1 MEQAP
6 SVSIT
11 GGKSPAKI
19 TSEANDH
26 MKRNAGLK
34 LAAAMMLAVILFLQ
48 VSPMAAESDPAGVR
62 TPTAA
67 YRQIPGGSAKA
78 ANVNIMALQAIP
90 GVPNIH
96 YVDENGNELNVVNG
110 RDWSTDQS
118 TTPAYLIYDIEG
130 YDYVKTTLKTT
141 GGTDIRPLLRK
152 NSGRWQ
158 YTTSTGNS
166 ISWSNIPQDD
176 QNSSYL
182 EDIYV
187 VYKQADEPV
196 TGGTP
201 KLKPVGDTE
210 KPEVPTI
217 TKDSNVNG
225 DGTNTLS
232 LSVSGHTAELE
243 VEKLA
248 DVIVIYDTSSSM
260 RRHMGTSTTTYESN
274 STPVINYKDHD
285 TRMWIAA
292 EAVKDLANILIGDDT
307 EYQDSEHNKLIRM
320 SLISFN
326 ATAKLECDFTDEYSV
341 FENAVNYL
349 TTDTGT
355 NWEAALDIA
364 NYRNVDPERATF
376 VIFVTDGNPSYRMSR
391 GNLLDL
397 PGYPETTYDQNLD
410 IYDPYP
416 FNTWPSYR
424 ILQYFGRLQEDEQ
437 NVNTAAVSARS
448 IVSHNKN
455 FYSIGIGNS
464 AGITKLQGLTSDAY
478 GGNETIGAEHTMTAD
493 NRDELAEAF
502 EDITASI
509 VAIMGHSDIQIMDGI
524 ADLTQT
530 VQKSSLVSFDED
542 DFTYYKGHKAT
553 AQDVANGLASAEGE
567 MVWVSWD
574 PASEGCAEAV
584 YNEET
589 GAVEWN
595 MGPGFMLEEGYTYQ
609 VRFKV
614 WPSQEAYDLLAD
626 LNNGVKSYDSLTEE
640 EKAQVKEPA
649 SEGGMYTLK
658 TNGETSYTYR
668 EATKTGDTVT
678 PTGEPSEPG
687 SFPDVDPLE
696 LTTKPLK
703 VMKQWHNNY
712 VDSRIPT
719 DSITLEL
726 YGVDSDGVTS
736 HSFKEF
742 QLTKDGGWYAEN
754 NYISYGLVTYNTAT
768 NKDEK
773 IYEAGHDFTLRET
786 DDEAHYYELTAG
798 VYRPMFIN
806 GTPTILEQ
814 VESAPEG
821 MSDSVF
827 HYGDGSHHYY
837 RLDGKI
843 YRDTQTDILM
853 IATNTHR
860 SYMDLNKAVV
870 DASGNS
876 VLNDEEFEYHI
887 TFTVPEDIDNYD
899 TVEKYVWFS
908 VYDSVA
914 RRSLAPGEY
923 SWTNALTPAQIGS
936 EFSGPDY
943 ANYLVAISGQQL
955 TLKIKQGWNVRFLNL
970 PIGTA
975 YSFEE
980 TGIPT
985 GYDFVKAEVTGT
997 QWIAN
1002 MVDGTD
1008 QGSPQTISSLPSNT
1022 SGSNEDTGISGTIEL
1037 ANARYGTTYTNKTS
1051 PKAVKVLKTSQSQDG
1066 STPLPNTVFSLY
1078 MQSGYAAD
1086 PKQAA
1091 ITGLTSDENGMF
1103 DLGLLACGT
1112 YYLEETAAPYGY
1124 IRLSG
1129 PVIIHVA
1136 EDGVTCVSPYSAS
1149 GSDRDGYV
1157 VAVPNI
1163 PLTAALPLRV
1173 VKILE
1178 GRDMKAEEF
1187 SFVLQ
1192 PIKTDGTLVD
1202 PPLQTKHNPDWPVN
1216 QEATIFFDP
1225 VEFSGDKL
1233 ADAPY
1238 RDADGNAVYYYVVY
1252 EKNEDAGGM
1261 TYSDS
1266 QYIVKVTL
1274 VQEGNKLFASPQFYP
1289 YSGGGPLP
1297 AEATVNVTAN

>member
-1 MEQAP
+1 MKWNARLKLVSAMLLALILLLQIAP
-6 SVSIT
+6 M
-11 GGKSPAKI
+11 GAENASPA
-19 TSEANDH
+19 
-26 MKRNAGLK
+26 L
-34 LAAAMMLAVILFLQ
+34 
-48 VSPMAAESDPAGVR
+48 
-62 TPTAA
+62 
-67 YRQIPGGSAKA
+67 Y
-78 ANVNIMALQAIP
+78 
-90 GVPNIH
+90 IH
-96 YVDENGNELNVVNG
+96 YVDTNGNELPVVNG
-110 RDWSTDQS
+110 RDWTTDTT
-118 TTPAYLIYDIEG
+118 TTPAFLIYDIEG
-130 YDYVKTTLKTT
+130 YDYVKTTLKTID
-141 GGTDIRPLLRK
+141 GTDIRPILRLNQRK
-152 NSGRWQ
+152 WQ
-158 YTTSTGNS
+158 YTTSTGS
-166 ISWSNIPQDD
+166 GVDWYNIPAD
-176 QNSSYL
+176 SAEPGRP

-187 VYKQADEPV
+187 VYKEAEEPV
-196 TGGTP
+196 MGGTP
-201 KLKPVGDTE
+201 KVKEVEGAE
-210 KPEVPTI
+210 KPAEPTI
-217 TKDSNVNG
+217 TKGSVING

-232 LSVSGHTAELE
+232 LSVTGHTAEME

-260 RRHMGTSTTTYESN
+260 RRHMGTSTTTYEN
-274 STPVINYKDHD
+274 NDTPVKNYKDKK

-292 EAVKDLANILIGDDT
+292 EAVNNLANTLIGSDT
-307 EYQDSEHNKLIRM
+307 EFHDSTGKKLIRM

-326 ATAKLECDFTDEYSV
+326 ANAEIKCGFTEDYAT
-341 FENAVNYL
+341 FKNAVDNL
-349 TTDTGT
+349 TTNTGT
-355 NWEAALDIA
+355 NWEAALDLA
-364 NYRNVDPERATF
+364 NYLAVDPERATF
-376 VIFVTDGNPSYRMSR
+376 VIFVTDGNPSYRVTR
-391 GNLLDL
+391 GNLLELD
-397 PGYPETTYDQNLD
+397 GYPATVDDEHVDVYSSNTYAYYRGTNHFGGLNEN
-410 IYDPYP
+410 DPRNY
-416 FNTWPSYR
+416 
-424 ILQYFGRLQEDEQ
+424 
-437 NVNTAAVSARS
+437 NTAAVTAQS

-464 AGITKLQGLTSDAY
+464 AGITRLQGLTAAAY
-478 GGNETIGAEHTMTAD
+478 GGNETTGADHTKTAD
-493 NRDELAEAF
+493 NPAELAQAF
-502 EDITASI
+502 EEITASI
-509 VAIMGHSDIQIMDGI
+509 VALMGHSDIQIMDGI

-530 VQKSSLVSFDED
+530 VQKSSLVSFAED
-542 DFTYYKGHKAT
+542 DFTYYKGHEAT

-626 LNNGVKSYDSLTEE
+626 LNNGVKSYDSLTDE
-640 EKAQVKEPA
+640 EKAQIQEPTT
-649 SEGGMYTLK
+649 EGGMYTLK

-719 DSITLEL
+719 NSITLEL

-742 QLTKDGGWYAEN
+742 QLTRDGGWYAEN
-754 NYISYGLVTYNTAT
+754 NYISYGLVTYDTAT
-768 NKDEK
+768 NAGEK

-814 VESAPEG
+814 VDSAPAG
-821 MSDSVF
+821 MSDAVF
-827 HYGDGSHHYY
+827 HYFDGSHHYY

-860 SYMDLNKAVV
+860 SYMDLKKAVV

-908 VYDSVA
+908 VYDTVA
-914 RRSLAPGEY
+914 GRTLAPGEY
-923 SWTNALTPAQIGS
+923 SWTNALTPDQIGS

-970 PIGTA
+970 PIGTT

-980 TGIPT
+980 TGIPM

-1008 QGSPQTISSLPSNT
+1008 QGYPQTIPPSSLPSNT
-1022 SGSNEDTGISGTIEL
+1022 SGSNDDTDIGGTIEL
-1037 ANARYGTTYTNKTS
+1037 ANARYSTTYTNKTS
-1051 PKAVKVLKTSQSQDG
+1051 PKAVKVLKTKQDG
-1066 STPLPNTVFSLY
+1066 AAAPLPNAVFSLY
-1078 MQSGYAAD
+1078 TQSGYAAD

-1091 ITGLTSDENGMF
+1091 MTGLTSDENGMF

-1112 YYLEETAAPYGY
+1112 YYLEETAVPYGY
-1124 IRLSG
+1124 NRLSG
-1129 PVIIHVA
+1129 PVIIHVT
-1136 EDGVTCVSPYSAS
+1136 EGGVTCVSPYSTS
-1149 GSDRDGYV
+1149 GNAEDGYV
-1157 VAVPNI
+1157 ITVPNT
-1163 PLTAALPLRV
+1163 PLTATLPLRV

-1202 PPLQTKHNPDWPVN
+1202 PPLQIIHNPDGPVN
-1216 QEATIFFDP
+1216 QEVTISFDP

-1238 RDADGNAVYYYVVY
+1238 HDTNGNAVYYYVVY

-1274 VQEGNKLFASPQFYP
+1274 VQQENKLFASPQFYP
-1289 YSGGGPLP
+1289 YSGEGPLP
-1297 AEATVNVTAN
+1297 TEATINVTTN